1 LRRLRLYGEIT
12 SSANERGSEVVL
24 TRDFRETVMA
34 AAQKDAVYRRSLLT
48 RGFALSHS
56 ADEEDRNVGKSL
68 LRDYINATIGF
79 QTLAKELSK
88 KPESLMRML
97 SASGNPRLS
106 NFAELIDCLFE
117 HEGLSLLDEE

>member
-1 LRRLRLYGEIT
+1 M
-12 SSANERGSEVVL
+12 AL

-34 AAQKDAVYRRSLLT
+34 AAQKDAAYRRSLLT

-68 LRDYINATIGF
+68 LRDYINATLGF
-79 QTLAKELSK
+79 QALAKELGK

-106 NFAELIDCLFE
+106 NFAALVECLFE
-117 HEGLSLLDEE
+117 HEGLSLRDDE

>member
-1 LRRLRLYGEIT
+1 M
-12 SSANERGSEVVL
+12 AL

-34 AAQKDAVYRRSLLT
+34 AAQTDAAYRRSLLT

-68 LRDYINATIGF
+68 LRDYINATVGF
-79 QTLAKELSK
+79 QALAKDLGK

-97 SASGNPRLS
+97 SATGNPRLS
-106 NFAELIDCLFE
+106 SFAELVDGLFE
-117 HEGLSLLDEE
+117 YEGLALPGSE